1 MKSKRILDR
10 AGIDLSSLDSSRL
23 RADYAAM
30 EKEKTAL
37 QNSYKAAS
45 KELMT
50 MEQNLRKNLPVSS
63 KGSVSG
69 RTGSRD
75 IR

>member
-50 MEQNLRKNLPVSS
+50 MDQYLQKDLSQDEPVHGISDDPFRS
-63 KGSVSG
+63 F
-69 RTGSRD
+69 
-75 IR
+75 